1 MAGEVSQL
9 LLRWGEGDDA
19 ALTELMP
26 IVYGELRRLGVAA
39 LRRRQQG
46 RQAILEPTTLVHEA
60 WLRLVRQRPSLKC
73 RAQFYGLAAKL
84 IRDVLVDQLRRRQ
97 ALKRGGCQIAVS
109 LENDHASEQPRY
121 LDFLILDEALT
132 HLAGINP
139 RYTQIVELRY
149 LAGLTIAEAAE
160 ALNISQATVEREW
173 SFARLWLHRELRR
186 DNRTRVGSDQGPL

>member
-1 MAGEVSQL
+1 MDGEVSQL
-9 LLRWGEGDDA
+9 LLRWGDGDDS
-19 ALTELMP
+19 ALAELMP

-39 LRRRQQG
+39 LRQQQRRQ
-46 RQAILEPTTLVHEA
+46 AVLEPSTLVHEA
-60 WLRLVRQRPSLKC
+60 WLRLVRQRPSLES

-109 LENDHASEQPRY
+109 LENDRASEQPRY

-132 HLAGINP
+132 HLAEINP
-139 RYTQIVELRY
+139 RYTQIIELRY

-160 ALNISQATVEREW
+160 VLNISHATIEREW
-173 SFARLWLHRELRR
+173 SFARLWLRRELQRDGRAQASGKRR
-186 DNRTRVGSDQGPL
+186 PI

>member
-1 MAGEVSQL
+1 VDGEVSQL
-9 LLRWGEGDDA
+9 LLRWGDGDDS
-19 ALTELMP
+19 ALAELMP

-39 LRRRQQG
+39 LRQQQRRQ
-46 RQAILEPTTLVHEA
+46 AVLEPSTLVHEA
-60 WLRLVRQRPSLKC
+60 WLRLVRQRPSLES

-109 LENDHASEQPRY
+109 LENDRASEQPRY

-132 HLAGINP
+132 HLAEINP
-139 RYTQIVELRY
+139 RYTQIIELRY

-160 ALNISQATVEREW
+160 VLNISHATIEREW
-173 SFARLWLHRELRR
+173 SFARLWLRRELQRDGRAQASGKRR
-186 DNRTRVGSDQGPL
+186 PI